1 MAETANPW
9 LPLTRDD
16 TLWPET
22 GAAMRE
28 EWLRAFSAGA
38 MAIPVTAQDE
48 SAALRQR
55 TFAGKK
61 FLIPHRHLPWLDF
74 LCRKKPGS
82 RGTTQDEALEILKQG
97 QHLLLTGGPGTGK
110 SHTISSFVRELKPIN
125 NRPPRVAIAAPTGK
139 AAARFKHLES
149 STHALV
155 ESSTIHRL
163 LGISRDE
170 RRLSYNAVN
179 PLPYDILVIDE
190 ISMLDLFLFT
200 AAVRSLAPGAQ
211 LLLAGDLEQ
220 LPAVDGLPID
230 EAIRF
235 VSEQQIIGHVHLTQV
250 QRFSADK
257 ANAYR
262 MISAQGFAAL
272 ENPAVAEVIA
282 RVRINNAQALQV
294 YADTY
299 AENYLGSNEAREL
312 RETFAR
318 LAENAD
324 IPTALAEQAFRFLR
338 ARVLLCERREGA
350 FGALAISR
358 RIAAAATRFSGVTGR
373 TLEPVMNTYNDYE
386 LQVYNGDVGFLWETG
401 GRRRVV
407 FQTPNG
413 GFRIVEADRLRG
425 AETAYAMTIHKSQGS
440 EYEDVFIICESGAA
454 ADARLLYTA
463 VTRAKNKAI
472 ILEVVK

>member
-1 MAETANPW
+1 MPEAVNPW
-9 LPLTRDD
+9 LALAGDD
-16 TLWPET
+16 TLWP
-22 GAAMRE
+22 AADKAQRE
-28 EWLRAFSAGA
+28 EWLRALAAGVV
-38 MAIPVTAQDE
+38 AIPVTAQKD

-74 LCRKKPGS
+74 LSRKKPGG
-82 RGTTQDEALEILKQG
+82 RGATQDEALEILKQG

-110 SHTISSFVRELKPIN
+110 SHTISAFVKGLAPIN

-170 RRLSYNAVN
+170 RRLTYNALN
-179 PLPYDILVIDE
+179 PLPYDILIIDE

-200 AAVRSLAPGAQ
+200 SAVNALAPGAQ

-235 VSEQQIIGHVHLTQV
+235 LSEQQIVSHVHLTQV
-250 QRFSADK
+250 QRFSAEK
-257 ANAYR
+257 ASAYR
-262 MISAQGFAAL
+262 LIAVQGFAAL
-272 ENPAVAEVIA
+272 ENPAVTEVIA
-282 RVRINNAQALQV
+282 RVRITNAQALQV

-299 AENYLGSNEAREL
+299 AEDYLDSNEAREL
-312 RETFAR
+312 RVAFGR
-318 LAENAD
+318 LGENTD
-324 IPTALAEQAFRFLR
+324 IPPALAGRAFGFLR
-338 ARVLLCERREGA
+338 ARVLLCERREGIY
-350 FGALAISR
+350 GALAMSR
-358 RIAAAATRFSGVTGR
+358 RIATAAKRYSEKTGR
-373 TLEPVMNTYNDYE
+373 TLEPVMNTYNDYD
-386 LQVYNGDVGFLWETG
+386 LQIYNGDVGFLWETA

-407 FQTPNG
+407 FQTPEG
-413 GFRIVEADRLRG
+413 GFRIVEADRLRR

-440 EYEDVFIICESGAA
+440 EYEDVFIISESGAA
-454 ADARLLYTA
+454 ANARLLYTA
-463 VTRAKNKAI
+463 VTRAKNRAT

>member
-1 MAETANPW
+1 MAETVNPW
-9 LPLTRDD
+9 LPLTSDD
-16 TLWPET
+16 RLWPEAD
-22 GAAMRE
+22 AATRK
-28 EWLRAFSAGA
+28 EWLSAFAAGA
-38 MAIPVTAQDE
+38 VAIPLTAQKE

-55 TFAGKK
+55 SFAGKN
-61 FLIPHRHLPWLDF
+61 FLIPHRHLHWLDF
-74 LCRKKPGS
+74 LSRKKTGS
-82 RGTTQDEALEILKQG
+82 RGATQDEALEILKEG

-110 SHTISSFVRELKPIN
+110 SHTISAFVKSLQPVN

-170 RRLSYNAVN
+170 RRLNYNALN
-179 PLPYDILVIDE
+179 PLPYDILIIDE

-200 AAVRSLAPGAQ
+200 SALHALAPGAQ
-211 LLLAGDLEQ
+211 LVLAGDLEQ

-235 VSEQQIIGHVHLTQV
+235 VSEQQIVSHVHLTQV
-250 QRFSADK
+250 QRFSAEK

-262 MISAQGFAAL
+262 WIAAQGFAAL

-282 RVRINNAQALQV
+282 RVRIANAQALQV

-299 AENYLGSNEAREL
+299 AEDYLGSNEAREL
-312 RETFAR
+312 RVAFAR
-318 LAENAD
+318 LGENAD
-324 IPTALAEQAFRFLR
+324 IPPALAERAFSFLR
-338 ARVLLCERREGA
+338 ARVLLCERREGI
-350 FGALAISR
+350 FGSLSMSR
-358 RIAAAATRFSGVTGR
+358 RIATAAMRYSEKTGR
-373 TLEPVMNTYNDYE
+373 TLEAVMNTYNDYD
-386 LQVYNGDVGFLWETG
+386 LQIYNGDVGFLWETASK
-401 GRRRVV
+401 RRVV
-407 FQTPNG
+407 FQTPDG

-440 EYEDVFIICESGAA
+440 EYEDVFIISESGAA
-454 ADARLLYTA
+454 ANARLLYTA
-463 VTRAKNKAI
+463 VTRAKNKAT
-472 ILEVVK
+472 ILEVLK